1 MYSAEAPAAAVDGR
15 APTALP
21 NPSGFRLLIA
31 IPKVEEKT
39 EGGVIRPDALV
50 DREERAT
57 IVGFVMKLGPDAYGD
72 DRRFPSGAYCK
83 VGDFVMFRS
92 YSGTRFTMAGQ
103 EFRFINDDTVEG
115 TVDDPRA
122 VMRA

>member
-1 MYSAEAPAAAVDGR
+1 MYSAEAPAVAEGAR
-15 APTALP
+15 APTTLP
-21 NPSGFRLLIA
+21 SPSGFRILIA

-39 EGGVIRPDALV
+39 EGGVIRPDTLV

-83 VGDFVMFRS
+83 QGDFVMFRS
-92 YSGTRFTMAGQ
+92 YSGTRFTVDGQ
-103 EFRFINDDTVEG
+103 EFRLINDDTVEG